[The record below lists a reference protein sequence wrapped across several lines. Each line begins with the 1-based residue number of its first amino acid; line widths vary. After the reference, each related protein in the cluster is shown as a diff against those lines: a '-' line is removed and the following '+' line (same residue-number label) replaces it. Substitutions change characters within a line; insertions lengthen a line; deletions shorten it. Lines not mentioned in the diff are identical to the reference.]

1 MTTEQRLHL
10 ALRTAQRSQASVISL
25 EGEGK
30 AVPASFPQVA
40 AGLVSLPL
48 KVLQV
53 SDFTDLTT
61 AIRCLVQIY
70 FSQSPGIK
78 SLIITKGNC
87 TQLMELKAGLD
98 QLPELETLNL
108 SEVALGR
115 VGIAG
120 LIPYL
125 QTRQLRYLNL
135 SACRLEDEGLLAV
148 AHCFQGALA
157 VLQTLVLSFNQIT
170 SMGMSGLQ
178 AAMCDSR
185 VYLENLDLSY
195 NSLEDSGLITL
206 LRIARSLPLLH
217 SLQISRCNIKA
228 YGIRQLAN
236 FLASDGHL
244 RELNMAD
251 NLHCGDWMECVA
263 SPLLEALHRNA
274 SLRVLVL
281 SVPQH
286 HLAQAR
292 ALFTAVTSTELDV
305 KYELIKLTYRPCSLA
320 MLNGN
325 KEVLCVIFECLW
337 GARRPRKC
345 ILLPV
350 LTHCEKVCNC
360 SH

>member
-10 ALRTAQRSQASVISL
+10 AIRTAQRSHASVISL

-30 AVPASFPQVA
+30 AVPASFPQLV
-40 AGLVSLPL
+40 AGLASLPL
-48 KVLQV
+48 KILQV
-53 SDFTDLTT
+53 SDFTDLIT
-61 AIRCLVQIY
+61 AIRCLTLMY
-70 FSQSPGIK
+70 FSQSPGLK
-78 SLIITKGNC
+78 SLILTKGNC
-87 TQLMELKAGLD
+87 TQLVELKTGLD

-115 VGIAG
+115 TGISG

-135 SACRLEDEGLLAV
+135 SACRLEDEGLVALAQ
-148 AHCFQGALA
+148 CFQGALA

-170 SMGMSGLQ
+170 SLGMSGLQ
-178 AAMCDSR
+178 AAIIDSR

-195 NSLEDSGLITL
+195 NNLEDAGLLTL

-217 SLQISRCNIKA
+217 SLQISRCNVKA

-236 FLASDGHL
+236 FLMNNAHL
-244 RELNMAD
+244 KELNLAD
-251 NLHCGDWMECVA
+251 NLHCGDWLECVA
-263 SPLLEALHRNA
+263 KPLLEALHRNS

-292 ALFTAVTSTELDV
+292 DLFTAVTSTELNI
-305 KYELIKLTYRPCSLA
+305 KYELIKLTYRPCSFA
-320 MLNGN
+320 TLNGN

-337 GARRPRKC
+337 GTRRPRKC

-360 SH
+360 TH